1 MHLKRL
7 NTPKRWNV
15 PKKTTTFIARPRS
28 GAHPQ
33 EMALPL
39 VVVVR
44 DHLKLVE
51 NKKACKRL
59 LNNKEIYIDG
69 KPVHD
74 TNYAVGLFDVLSL
87 PNHKLYYR
95 ISLDYKGGIVP
106 IEIGEKESDLKL
118 LRIINKT
125 RIKGGKIQLNCS
137 GSRNIVVEKDKYKT
151 GDSLLYNL
159 KSKKIEKHIPM
170 KEGAKVF
177 VTQGK
182 HAGEMATIKGFKLF
196 EGITP
201 DRVILENEGQVY
213 ETMKGYVFVVG
224 DKKSEIT
231 IREGAKK

>member
-15 PKKTTTFIARPRS
+15 PKKTTKFIARPRC
-28 GAHPQ
+28 GAHPK

-39 VVVVR
+39 VVVIR

-51 NKKACKRL
+51 NKKACKKL
-59 LNNKEIYIDG
+59 LNNNEIYVDG

-74 TNYAVGLFDVLSL
+74 VNYAVGLFDVISL
-87 PNHKLYYR
+87 PNHDLYYR

-106 IEIGEKESDLKL
+106 IEIKKDEADLKL
-118 LRIINKT
+118 LKIINKT
-125 RIKGGKIQLNCS
+125 RIRGGKMQLNCS
-137 GSRNIVVEKDKYKT
+137 GGRNIIVDKDKYKT
-151 GDSLLYNL
+151 RDSLLYNL
-159 KSKKIEKHIPM
+159 KSKKIEKHIPI

-182 HAGEMATIKGFKLF
+182 HAGEIATIKGFKLF
-196 EGITP
+196 EGVTP

-213 ETMKGYVFVVG
+213 ETMKGYVFVIG
-224 DKKSEIT
+224 DKESVIT
-231 IREGAKK
+231 IKEGAKK